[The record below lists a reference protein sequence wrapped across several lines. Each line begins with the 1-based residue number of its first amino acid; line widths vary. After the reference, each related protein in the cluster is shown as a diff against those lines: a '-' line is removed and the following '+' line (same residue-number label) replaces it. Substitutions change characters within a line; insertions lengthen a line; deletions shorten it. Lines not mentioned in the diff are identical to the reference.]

1 MSIPEDTPT
10 SGEKTFTLTEL
21 EADTGRATRDELHGN
36 WADNADQDED
46 GDN

>member
-21 EADTGRATRDELHGN
+21 EAVTGRATRDELHGAIVF
-36 WADNADQDED
+36 WIERTYD
-46 GDN
+46 